1 MSDEQNQNHSLKR
14 IGIGAALAALAV
26 AGIGIAVRSGADA
39 DLEKVAADAAVPTVA
54 VVQAGKVT
62 AGADDD
68 NAGGL
73 VLPGT
78 VQAFNSAPIYAR
90 TNGYVRRWL
99 VDIGDNVRAGQTLA
113 IIDTPDVDQQLA
125 QARADYQTALAE
137 QRLARSTSDRWA
149 TMLAKDAVS
158 RQEADEKAGDLAA
171 KTAVA
176 NAQRANVSRL
186 AALQGFSRLTAPFA
200 GVVTSRSAQVGAL
213 VTAGNAGAQP
223 LFTVSDVHRMRIY
236 VRVPQAVS
244 GQVDPGMHVTLTVP
258 DHPGR
263 TFDAVM
269 TRSAG
274 AVDPQSGTV
283 LIELQA
289 DNGDRALKPGA
300 FAQVTLPVAGTAG
313 AVRVPASAL
322 LYRETGPAV
331 GVVDAR
337 GRVTV
342 RSVTIGR
349 DEGQVV
355 EITRGVSGAD
365 RVIVTPPDAL
375 ETGDRVRVESG
386 SAGK

>member
-1 MSDEQNQNHSLKR
+1 MSDEQHQNHSLKR

-54 VVQAGKVT
+54 VVQAGKVA

-342 RSVTIGR
+342 RPVTIGR